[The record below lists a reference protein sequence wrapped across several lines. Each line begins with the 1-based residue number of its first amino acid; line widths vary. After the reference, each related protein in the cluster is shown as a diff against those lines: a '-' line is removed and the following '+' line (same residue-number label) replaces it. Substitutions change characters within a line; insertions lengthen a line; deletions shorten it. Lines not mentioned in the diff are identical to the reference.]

1 MITHGKN
8 AILNTQVNVLSSM
21 DITAN
26 LLYRTNFVLL
36 INVILQRIESRISK
50 PKGKEV
56 CVQCLYIVVF
66 TIL

>member
-1 MITHGKN
+1 
-8 AILNTQVNVLSSM
+8 M

-56 CVQCLYIVVF
+56 CV
-66 TIL
+66 